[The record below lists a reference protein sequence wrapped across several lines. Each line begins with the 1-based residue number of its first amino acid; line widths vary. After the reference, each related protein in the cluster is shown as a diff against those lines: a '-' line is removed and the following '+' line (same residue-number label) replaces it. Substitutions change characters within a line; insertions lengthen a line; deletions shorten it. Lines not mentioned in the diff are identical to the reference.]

1 MTECFKWETKWELSE
16 ISWSWSGSWM
26 ILCVLFMSMSSLR
39 MLRFVWGMSQY
50 FDDSVIREEGLEQ
63 LRERFDGDGDLDICE
78 DALESDLDGGGDP
91 RSESAGEGACDACVC
106 DSGS

>member
-1 MTECFKWETKWELSE
+1 
-16 ISWSWSGSWM
+16 
-26 ILCVLFMSMSSLR
+26 MSSLR

-91 RSESAGEGACDACVC
+91 RSESAGEGARDACVC
-106 DSGS
+106 DSGSWSVPMVAKLLL